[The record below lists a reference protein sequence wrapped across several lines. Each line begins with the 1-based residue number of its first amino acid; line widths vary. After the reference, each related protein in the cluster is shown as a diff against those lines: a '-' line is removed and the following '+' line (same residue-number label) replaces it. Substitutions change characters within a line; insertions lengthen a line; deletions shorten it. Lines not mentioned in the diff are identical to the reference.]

1 MVFGDRGG
9 SGIRGRCNAVLVC
22 CSIRHSGT
30 VDVQRLAV
38 LLWSMEHAEAHI
50 FFQCGWGV
58 VMGTDT
64 RLEQTHDQRV
74 A

>member
-1 MVFGDRGG
+1 MHRV
-9 SGIRGRCNAVLVC
+9 VVC

-38 LLWSMEHAEAHI
+38 LLRSMEHAEEHI
-50 FFQCGWGV
+50 FIQHGRGV

-64 RLEQTHDQRV
+64 RLERTHDQRV